1 MTSTTS
7 VSTNHTTTS
16 TTNSTNSTTSSEHFE
31 QRREKNAKP
40 IVSQKSQYWNLTLP
54 NYSEQEYYDIASLV
68 DKQIANFVII
78 GKEICPTT

>member
-7 VSTNHTTTS
+7 
-16 TTNSTNSTTSSEHFE
+16 NSTNSTTVSTTTSEHFE